1 LIRAAQAQQCG
12 AGEQR
17 CTGPETASREKA
29 STYDDFVNS
38 LPSPLTNANPATAPA
53 GATDEPLQH
62 AWYRALLTRDAR
74 FDGRL
79 YVGVTSTG
87 IYCRPVCR
95 VRAPRQEN
103 CRFYASAAL
112 AESEGFRPCLRCR
125 PELAP
130 GLAMIDTPQAL
141 AQRAAL
147 LLQRAVAD
155 GRQLALTE
163 LASKLGVTDRHLRR
177 VFLAAHGVTP
187 LAWLTTQRLLLA
199 KQLLTDTALPVTE
212 VALASGYASL
222 RRFQAAFAEHY
233 RLTPGALRRGARDQD
248 HTITNSTSNATSG
261 SNAASAGLHSDAV
274 AKTGGAGARSRQ
286 KRVAEKA
293 DVQASAVDPA
303 LSTLR
308 EQLRASALTLRL
320 SYRPPYDTAGLLA
333 FFQRRAVPG
342 LEVVHRPADA
352 AIASAC
358 LRRSLA
364 VMNQGQQLAG
374 WVELVWDEGRNDV
387 VVALAPS
394 LAPALGSVRLALR
407 QALDLDAD
415 PSAVVDVLASVPGDH
430 HPGVRVPGAFGAA
443 GGFEAAVRVVLGQQ
457 ISVAAART
465 ITSRLVLALGEQVET
480 PWAEV
485 NHLFPTAAAIAQ
497 ASPDQIGQLGIVRQR
512 VRALQALAKAVCD
525 GLPLDASADIPATLD
540 ALRALPGIGEWS
552 AQLIALRALAWPDAF
567 AASDLGVLMALEG
580 PGGARDAA
588 AAQQRS
594 LAWRPWRAYALMK
607 LWHQLETPAN

>member
-1 LIRAAQAQQCG
+1 MAD
-12 AGEQR
+12 
-17 CTGPETASREKA
+17 
-29 STYDDFVNS
+29 TYDDFVNS
-38 LPSPLTNANPATAPA
+38 LPSRSTKTLQAPA
-53 GATDEPLQH
+53 SSGPADALGDPLQH

-177 VFLAAHGVTP
+177 VFMAAHGVTP

-199 KQLLTDTALPVTE
+199 KQLLTDTTLPITD

-222 RRFQAAFAEHY
+222 RRFQTAFAEHY
-233 RLTPGALRRGARDQD
+233 RLTPGALRRGAKGED
-248 HTITNSTSNATSG
+248 HIITNTTSNSTKPF
-261 SNAASAGLHSDAV
+261 ASTDLLTVAIAKPEVTGAKSKRPRLPAV
-274 AKTGGAGARSRQ
+274 AGAGAAARTS
-286 KRVAEKA
+286 A
-293 DVQASAVDPA
+293 DAAAVDLA
-303 LSTLR
+303 RAARR
-308 EQLRASALTLRL
+308 EQLSASALTLRL
-320 SYRPPYDTAGLLA
+320 SYRPPYDVAGVA
-333 FFQRRAVPG
+333 SFFQRRAVPG
-342 LEVVHRPADA
+342 VEAVHRPAGGT
-352 AIASAC
+352 IASAS

-364 VMNQGQQLAG
+364 VTHQGQQLAG
-374 WVELVWDEGRNDV
+374 WFELSWDEGRNEIA
-387 VVALAPS
+387 VALAPS
-394 LAPALGSVRLALR
+394 LAPALGAVRLALR
-407 QALDLDAD
+407 QALDLDAEPTAIAD
-415 PSAVVDVLASVPGDH
+415 MLATVPGDH

-465 ITSRLVLALGEQVET
+465 ITSRLVLALGEAVDT

-485 NHLFPTAAAIAQ
+485 THLFPTAAAIAQ
-497 ASPDQIGQLGIVRQR
+497 ASPDQIGQLGVVRQR
-512 VRALQALAKAVCD
+512 VRALQALAQAVCN
-525 GLPLDASADIPATLD
+525 GLTLDASADIQVTLD

-580 PGGARDAA
+580 PGGARNATAA
-588 AAQQRS
+588 LQQS

-607 LWHQLETPAN
+607 LWHQLETPAG